1 LSEISLSKT
10 WLPKTIWLT
19 LFCLVG
25 LGPVIAIKLTA
36 PPASS
41 VAGPTPNRSKPDQ
54 SKMELA
60 FAPNETAKSDRLEL
74 ARPVPEPDIIV
85 PAANPAP
92 AETPSP
98 SAEIPS
104 TNAITSSTDVG
115 TASSTSVETASS
127 TRAGT
132 ASTSVETA
140 PSTTVETVVKKAA
153 GRNWKNANA
162 RLLPAAPPHRR
173 TKSKEPEPSAAAD
186 HPPSE
191 RAEAWHCRQDAMG
204 SILRSLDL
212 SPRCNL

>member
-10 WLPKTIWLT
+10 WLPKTMWLT

-25 LGPVIAIKLTA
+25 LGPVIAIKLAA
-36 PPASS
+36 PPAPS

-92 AETPSP
+92 AETPAPNAETPSP
-98 SAEIPS
+98 
-104 TNAITSSTDVG
+104 NAITSSTDVG
-115 TASSTSVETASS
+115 TASSTSVETA
-127 TRAGT
+127 
-132 ASTSVETA
+132 
-140 PSTTVETVVKKAA
+140 PSTTVETAVKKAA